1 MKKKVS
7 VVIPSFNE
15 EGNIEALAARLVKVL
30 QTIKYDYEVIF
41 VDDGSSDGTLERL
54 KGLAGLDSHL
64 YYLELSRN
72 FGHQNALKAG
82 YDYADGDCVISM
94 DGDMQHPP
102 EMIPQ
107 FLEKWEEGYD
117 VVYTCREYQ
126 DETTFFKTKSSDLFY
141 GVLNSLSDTKL
152 ERGTADFRLIDR
164 KVANVVSSLNE
175 NGLFIRGLIKWLGF
189 KQYGIHYQAEARF
202 SGQSKYTL
210 KKMFTFASQGI
221 TAFSVRPLYLAT
233 GLGIFF
239 SLLSLLYIPYIL
251 ISYYYGHVI
260 SGWASILA
268 TIVFFGGMQLMVLG
282 IIGTYLGKLFM
293 QAKQRPN
300 YIIRSTNLQR
310 INHDLVKLRY

>member
-1 MKKKVS
+1 MRKKIS

-15 EGNIEALAARLVKVL
+15 EGNIEVLAERLVTVL
-30 QTIKYDYEVIF
+30 KTINYDYEVIF
-41 VDDGSSDGTLERL
+41 VDDGSSDGTLNSL
-54 KGLAGLDSHL
+54 KALAGLDNNL

-82 YDYADGDCVISM
+82 YDYADGDAIISM
-94 DGDMQHPP
+94 DSDMQHPP

-126 DETTFFKTKSSDLFY
+126 DEATFFKTKSSDLFY

-152 ERGTADFRLIDR
+152 EKGTADFRLIDR
-164 KVANVVSSLNE
+164 KVANVLTSLNE
-175 NGLFIRGLIKWLGF
+175 NGLFIRGLVKWLGF
-189 KQYGIHYQAEARF
+189 KQYGIHYICEARF
-202 SGQSKYTL
+202 SGKSKYNL
-210 KKMFTFASQGI
+210 KKMVNFAMQGI
-221 TAFSVRPLYLAT
+221 TAFSVRPLYIAT
-233 GLGIFF
+233 GLGMFF
-239 SLLSLLYIPYIL
+239 SVMALLYMPYIL
-251 ISYYYGHVI
+251 ISYFSGDAV
-260 SGWASILA
+260 SGWASMLT
-268 TIVFFGGMQLMVLG
+268 TIVFFGGLQLMVLG

-310 INHDLVKLRY
+310 INHDLAKL